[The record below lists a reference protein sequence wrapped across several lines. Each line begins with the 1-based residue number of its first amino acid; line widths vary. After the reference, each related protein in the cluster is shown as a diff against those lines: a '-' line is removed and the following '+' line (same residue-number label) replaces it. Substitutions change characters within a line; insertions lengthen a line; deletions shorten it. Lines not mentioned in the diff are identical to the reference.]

1 MKRILSITSIF
12 LMLLAFR
19 VEAATEISKDG
30 YAEAIKTG
38 FSLVEFYSPKC
49 PHCKKMVPLVQKL
62 EEQESYLKVYKIN
75 VDLEKTNEGGPS
87 EFMQSKNITS
97 WPTFILYKNGQ
108 EIHRFKGSM
117 EYEKFY
123 RLSTLKD
130 RPDQNTMI
138 DLRVEELGKEYEGLI
153 KRGQEMSEEL
163 RRIDQRI
170 QQIPS
175 AIDEL
180 RKMKTEKNDPD
191 CPSGHCGG

>member
-12 LMLLAFR
+12 VMLLAFP
-19 VEAATEISKDG
+19 VEAATEITKDG
-30 YAEAIKTG
+30 YADAVKTG

-49 PHCKKMVPLVQKL
+49 PHCQKMVPLIQKL
-62 EEQESYLKVYKIN
+62 EDQESYIKVYKIN
-75 VDLEKTNEGGPS
+75 VDSEKTADGGPS
-87 EFMQSKNITS
+87 EFMQSKGITS

-130 RPDQNTMI
+130 RPDQNTLI
-138 DLRVEELGKEYEGLI
+138 DLRVEELGKEYEALI
-153 KRGQEMSEEL
+153 ERGQKLGEEL
-163 RRIDQRI
+163 RRIDQRV

-180 RKMKTEKNDPD
+180 RKMKTEQVAPD
-191 CPSGHCGG
+191 CTSGNCS